1 MKDKILK
8 IAGVKSEAAFYKKFP
23 TEAAFM
29 KAHGKEL
36 KKAKMGEIIS
46 GGNGPRAN
54 YAPIDYAKLYDEAE
68 YNATGSNQEIRDK
81 QATLAAQQQ
90 AAQSKGGD
98 SGGGGDIMGSLS
110 SILGGMG
117 GGEGGG
123 GGEGMMAALG
133 GMARYGKHIPR
144 AQTGT
149 PGGYSFDPSLPQLN
163 SFGGGTTPTLQGQI
177 NVGGGGTA
185 ASTAGAVGQ
194 QQQPAGGG
202 VMDMIAKN
210 AGPVGK
216 IIGGFQK
223 LKEEKKAVK
232 RAEQT
237 AKVSDV
243 VADAAESRPEEIKR
257 KYSRPEDALVQP
269 GQLGSPN
276 GVGTNFLS
284 AEYGTSIGGN
294 DTEVQNTFAP
304 NDIYTDGGYEPLE
317 DSEIIKQYRRGGFVP
332 RAQSGLEQFASS
344 GMVDPAANIAG
355 SIASGGMPNA
365 GSDLGGDIGGTL
377 GTVIGGPIGGAL
389 GKIGG
394 KVIGGLLDKN
404 PQRIKNFQNQAQDN
418 AQRAATQGLA
428 QGIQSQNANVMREG
442 GLVQYEEGGYMNPNY
457 NPQLITKFG
466 DMDVTDMHNFASEG
480 MDVLRAGGHVKN
492 YRNPSERSLETYAM
506 GGELKTTWGGHAE
519 PISQNPYLPG
529 TGQTVMFRGKSHE
542 EGDGNGHTGIGVT
555 YGKSSPDSY
564 TDYAEYGTQEADADV
579 EVERGEPATE
589 LNDENGEKSLVVYG
603 NLKISKDAAKHIGD
617 AKAVNMKYKNYI
629 NSKSKEE
636 ARQNKIIEKALE
648 AIDSN
653 EDDNT
658 VMGKMNLTT
667 NQAMLDGANMKLKQ
681 IADIKIKASQYQNAI
696 NETAEENGVDADSLA
711 KGKIKIDKQ
720 NNEMAK
726 FGKNLKKAQYGVEKD
741 APSYF
746 TEYDEEDPFGLA
758 AKLYD
763 LQTLHPS
770 DVKIPYDPNNMNSPK
785 NLKEVILTSKKEK
798 QAGPK
803 STASIKPTEKEEKKK
818 KKLGIEDLM
827 MMYNEVLP
835 YIRPSDQ
842 EELDPSQLY
851 PEMMA
856 ASMNQLDPVQ
866 AQLFNPQLD
875 NTYDISLQ
883 DQLNANQADFNA
895 LQRQTGYNPEAQ
907 SMLAAQKY
915 SANSKILGEQFR
927 MNQANKAGTYA
938 ENRKALDQAK
948 LTNMGILDKQ
958 YERQETAKSKT
969 KQQAIEIAK
978 SMTDKVAQHKLENRK
993 LGIMENMYKYRFDEK
1008 GRAANM
1014 NPLAM
1019 FDIDGSG
1026 DGATTE
1032 LEAYEKAMD
1041 LVDDYKDKR
1050 KAARKTKTT
1059 SRNGSIVKAIKNL

>member
-8 IAGVKSEAAFYKKFP
+8 IAGVKSETAFYKKFP
-23 TEAAFM
+23 TEEAFI

-36 KKAKMGEIIS
+36 KKAK
-46 GGNGPRAN
+46 
-54 YAPIDYAKLYDEAE
+54 L
-68 YNATGSNQEIRDK
+68 
-81 QATLAAQQQ
+81 
-90 AAQSKGGD
+90 GD
-98 SGGGGDIMGSLS
+98 
-110 SILGGMG
+110 
-117 GGEGGG
+117 
-123 GGEGMMAALG
+123 A
-133 GMARYGKHIPR
+133 IPK

-149 PGGYSFDPSLPQLN
+149 YSFDPSLTKLK
-163 SFGGGTTPTLQGQI
+163 SFGGGTKPTLQGKI
-177 NVGGGGTA
+177 NVGQGGAQGGASA
-185 ASTAGAVGQ
+185 A
-194 QQQPAGGG
+194 AGGAGKLGGYMDAAGG
-202 VMDMIAKN
+202 VIEGIGMLQE
-210 AGPVGK
+210 AG
-216 IIGGFQK
+216 
-223 LKEEKKAVK
+223 KAQDL
-232 RAEQT
+232 AEQQS
-237 AKVSDV
+237 KVTDV
-243 VADAAESRPEEIKR
+243 QRRAAESTPKDRARHMYDMPWDN
-257 KYSRPEDALVQP
+257 PVNP
-269 GQLGSPN
+269 GELGSPQ
-276 GVGTNFLS
+276 GQGTNYLS

-294 DTEVQNTFAP
+294 PTEIQNTFAP

-317 DSEIIKQYRRGGFVP
+317 DSEMVKQYRRGGNIKT
-332 RAQSGLEQFASS
+332 AQTGF
-344 GMVDPAANIAG
+344 
-355 SIASGGMPNA
+355 GG
-365 GSDLGGDIGGTL
+365 GGYS
-377 GTVIGGPIGGAL
+377 
-389 GKIGG
+389 KIGSSL
-394 KVIGGLLDKN
+394 GGLLGPVGGIVGSVAGGIVDEIAGAKT
-404 PQRIKNFQNQAQDN
+404 RGFQDITNRNMSSIQGQLGGQQIHNQYN
-418 AQRAATQGLA
+418 
-428 QGIQSQNANVMREG
+428 NVLEDG

-466 DMDVTDMHNFASEG
+466 DIDVTDMHNYASEG
-480 MDVLRAGGHVKN
+480 MDVLRSGGHIKN
-492 YRNPSERSLETYAM
+492 YRNPSERSLQTYDL

-529 TGQTVMFRGKSHE
+529 TGETVMFRGKSHE

-617 AKAVNMKYKNYI
+617 AKAMNMKYKNYI

-667 NQAMLDGANMKLKQ
+667 NQAILDGANMKLKQ
-681 IADIKIKASQYQNAI
+681 IADIKIKASQYQNAV
-696 NETAEENGVDADSLA
+696 NDTAAEYGVDADALA

-726 FGKNLKKAQYGVEKD
+726 FGKNLKKEQYGVEKD
-741 APSYF
+741 ASSYF
-746 TEYDEEDPFGLA
+746 TEYDKEDPFGLA

-763 LQTLHPS
+763 LQTSRPS
-770 DVKIPYDPNNMNSPK
+770 DVKIPYDPNNINSPR
-785 NLKEVILTSKKEK
+785 NLKSVTVKSKKEK

-803 STASIKPTEKEEKKK
+803 SIASAEPTEKEEKKK
-818 KKLGIEDLM
+818 KKLSIKDLM
-827 MMYNEVLP
+827 MAYNEILP

-851 PEMMA
+851 PELMA
-856 ASMNQLDPVQ
+856 AGMNQQEPVQ
-866 AQLFNPQLD
+866 AQLFNPQLGG
-875 NTYDISLQ
+875 TYNISLQ

-915 SANSKILGEQFR
+915 SANSKVLGDQFK
-927 MNQANKAGTYA
+927 MNQANEADTYA
-938 ENRKALDQAK
+938 KNRQALDQAK

-978 SMTDKVAQHKLENRK
+978 SMVDKVAQNKLENRK
-993 LGIMENMYKYRFDEK
+993 LGIMENMYNYRFDDK
-1008 GRAANM
+1008 GRAVNM

-1019 FDIDGSG
+1019 FNVDGSG
-1026 DGATTE
+1026 DGATSE